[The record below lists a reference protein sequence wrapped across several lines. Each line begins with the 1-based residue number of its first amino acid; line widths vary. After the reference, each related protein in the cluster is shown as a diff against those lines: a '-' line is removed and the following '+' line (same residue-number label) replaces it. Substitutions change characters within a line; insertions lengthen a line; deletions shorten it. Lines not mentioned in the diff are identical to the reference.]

1 MASPGTFSLAFTL
14 YRSIMIHATGNP
26 AQILAVSVA
35 AGVVFVAACVGCG
48 AKERLCRDE

>member
-1 MASPGTFSLAFTL
+1 MANPGTFSLAFTL

-48 AKERLCRDE
+48 VKSALSEKE